1 MFTIG
6 DFARLGR
13 VSVRMLRHYDRIGL
27 LRPVAVDA
35 RSGYRYYTA
44 DQLRRLNRVIAL
56 KDLGLTLAQ
65 VQQVLNDALDVAE
78 LRGMLRLRRAQLAAQ
93 LAADAARL
101 TRIEARLRTIERE
114 GRMTTQDVVLK
125 ELSSLRVA
133 ELTATAAS
141 HETTDIGR
149 AIQPLYP
156 ELFRRLAV
164 AEASPTG
171 PGLAYYEAAGD
182 GEKVVVHAAIEVA
195 VSPDLARDFAVVDL
209 PAVPA
214 AATVIHRGP
223 MDEVAGTLQLLAQW
237 IEENG
242 WRAEGYHRELY
253 VEYCADDPA
262 AGVTELQQPVT
273 RA

>member
-1 MFTIG
+1 
-6 DFARLGR
+6 
-13 VSVRMLRHYDRIGL
+13 MLRHYDNIGL

-65 VQQVLNDALDVAE
+65 VQLVLDDVLD
-78 LRGMLRLRRAQLAAQ
+78 
-93 LAADAARL
+93 AADTTRL
-101 TRIEARLRTIERE
+101 TRIEARLRAIDRE

-125 ELSSLRVA
+125 ELPSLRVA
-133 ELTATAAS
+133 ELTAMAAS
-141 HETTDIGR
+141 YETADIGR
-149 AIQPLYP
+149 AIRPLYP
-156 ELFRRLAV
+156 ELLRRLAV
-164 AEASPTG
+164 AEVSLSG
-171 PGLAYYEAAGD
+171 PSLAYYEPAGD
-182 GEKVVVHAAIEVA
+182 GEKIVVHAGLEVA
-195 VSPDLARDFAVVDL
+195 VSPDRARDFAVVDL

-242 WRAEGYHRELY
+242 WRAEGYARELY

>member
-1 MFTIG
+1 
-6 DFARLGR
+6 
-13 VSVRMLRHYDRIGL
+13 MLRHYDNIGL
-27 LRPVAVDA
+27 LRPVAADA

-65 VQQVLNDALDVAE
+65 VQLVLDDVLDA
-78 LRGMLRLRRAQLAAQ
+78 
-93 LAADAARL
+93 
-101 TRIEARLRTIERE
+101 
-114 GRMTTQDVVLK
+114 
-125 ELSSLRVA
+125 A
-133 ELTATAAS
+133 ELTAMAAS
-141 HETTDIGR
+141 YETADIGR
-149 AIQPLYP
+149 AIRPLYP
-156 ELFRRLAV
+156 ELLRRLAV
-164 AEASPTG
+164 AEVSLSG
-171 PGLAYYEAAGD
+171 PSLAYYEPAGD
-182 GEKVVVHAAIEVA
+182 GEKIVVHAGLEVA
-195 VSPDLARDFAVVDL
+195 VSPDRARDFAVVDL

-214 AATVIHRGP
+214 AATAIHRGP

-242 WRAEGYHRELY
+242 WRAEGYARELY

>member
-1 MFTIG
+1 MVG
-6 DFARLGR
+6 YRW
-13 VSVRMLRHYDRIGL
+13 MLRHYDNIGL

-65 VQQVLNDALDVAE
+65 VQLVLDDVLDAAE
-78 LRGMLRLRRAQLAAQ
+78 LRGLLRLRRAQLEAQ
-93 LAADAARL
+93 LAADTTRL
-101 TRIEARLRTIERE
+101 TRIEARLRAIDRE

-125 ELSSLRVA
+125 ELPSLRVA
-133 ELTATAAS
+133 ELTAMAAS
-141 HETTDIGR
+141 YETADIGR
-149 AIQPLYP
+149 AIRPLYP
-156 ELFRRLAV
+156 ELLRRLAV
-164 AEASPTG
+164 AEVSLSG
-171 PGLAYYEAAGD
+171 PSLAYYEPAGD
-182 GEKVVVHAAIEVA
+182 GEKIVVHAGLEVA
-195 VSPDLARDFAVVDL
+195 VSPDRARDFAVVDL

-242 WRAEGYHRELY
+242 WRAEGYARELY

>member
-13 VSVRMLRHYDRIGL
+13 VSVRMLRHYDSIGL

-56 KDLGLTLAQ
+56 KDLGFTLAQ
-65 VQQVLNDALDVAE
+65 VQTVLDDALDVEE
-78 LRGMLRLRRAQLAAQ
+78 LRGMLRLRRAQLEAQ
-93 LAADAARL
+93 VAADTARL
-101 TRIEARLRTIERE
+101 ASIEARLRAIESE
-114 GRMTTQDVVLK
+114 GQMATHDVVLK
-125 ELSSLRVA
+125 ELPPLRVA
-133 ELTATAAS
+133 ELTGVAAS
-141 HETTDIGR
+141 YEPADIGP

-156 ELFRRLAV
+156 ELFRRLTSADT
-164 AEASPTG
+164 SPTG
-171 PGLAYYEAAGD
+171 PTLAYYEPADD
-182 GEKVVVHAAIEVA
+182 GEKIVVHAALEVA
-195 VSPDLARDFAVVDL
+195 VSPDRAWDLAVVDL

-214 AATVIHRGP
+214 AATVIHCGP
-223 MDEVAGTLQLLAQW
+223 MDEVAGTLQLLARW

-242 WRAEGYHRELY
+242 WRADGFPRELY